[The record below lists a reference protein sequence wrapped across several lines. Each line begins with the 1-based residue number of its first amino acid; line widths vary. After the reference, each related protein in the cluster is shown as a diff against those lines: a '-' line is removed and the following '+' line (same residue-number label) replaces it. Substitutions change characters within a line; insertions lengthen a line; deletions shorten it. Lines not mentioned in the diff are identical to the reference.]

1 MAGISGINQNYFF
14 GGQTASG
21 IGTLFGSLG
30 STSGVNSLSNV
41 LSDYRTIQTGN
52 YGKLLKSYY
61 GQNNTPTPTKSTTR
75 NAAAE
80 KANTALKSS
89 LSDTKSKMDKLS
101 ESAKAL
107 AATGDKSLFTK
118 KEIKSEDGTSKT
130 DYDVDK
136 IYSAVQS
143 FVGSYNDAVSSASA
157 STNRSVANGASSL
170 SSTTGVMA
178 NRLQS
183 FGITSDIN
191 GKLSVDEDT
200 FKKSDMDKFK
210 TLVNG
215 NQSYASNV
223 AQTASRISGTS
234 SNKLS
239 SLSASS
245 STYGKSGGYSGNDF
259 SSLFNS
265 YF

>member
-21 IGTLFGSLG
+21 ISTLFGSLG
-30 STSGVNSLSNV
+30 TASGVSSLSSV
-41 LSDYRTIQTGN
+41 LSDYKTIQTGN
-52 YGKLLKSYY
+52 YGKLLKAYY
-61 GQNNTPTPTKSTTR
+61 GQNNSPAPTKSTTR
-75 NAAAE
+75 NTAAE

-89 LSDTKSKMDKLS
+89 LSDTKSKMDKLNDAAS
-101 ESAKAL
+101 AL
-107 AATGDKSLFTK
+107 AATGDNSLFTK

-130 DYDVDK
+130 GYDVDK
-136 IYSAVQS
+136 IYSAVQG
-143 FVGSYNDAVSSASA
+143 FVGSYNDAVSAASG
-157 STNRSVANGASSL
+157 STNRSISNGASSL
-170 SSTTGVMA
+170 ASTTGVMA
-178 NRLQS
+178 SRLQS

-191 GKLSVDEDT
+191 GKLSVDEET

-210 TLVNG
+210 TLMNG
-215 NQSYASNV
+215 SQSYASSI

-245 STYGKSGGYSGNDF
+245 STYGKSGGYSANDY

>member
-14 GGQTASG
+14 GGQTSSS

-30 STSGVNSLSNV
+30 TASGVNSLSSV
-41 LSDYRTIQTGN
+41 LSDYKTIQTGN
-52 YGKLLKSYY
+52 YGKLLKAYY
-61 GQNNTPTPTKSTTR
+61 GQNNNPAPTKSTTR
-75 NAAAE
+75 NTAAE
-80 KANTALKSS
+80 KANSALKSS

-101 ESAKAL
+101 DSANAL
-107 AATGDKSLFTK
+107 AATGDDSLFVK
-118 KEIKSEDGTSKT
+118 KEIKQADGTSKT

-136 IYSAVQS
+136 IYSAVQG
-143 FVGSYNDAVSSASA
+143 FVGRYNDAVSAASS

-170 SSTTGVMA
+170 SSTTDVMA
-178 NRLQS
+178 KRLQS
-183 FGITSDIN
+183 FGITSDVN

-215 NQSYASNV
+215 NQSYAANI

-245 STYGKSGGYSGNDF
+245 STYGKSGGYSSADY

>member
-21 IGTLFGSLG
+21 ISTLFGSLG
-30 STSGVNSLSNV
+30 TASGVNSLSSV
-41 LSDYRTIQTGN
+41 LSDYKTIQTGN
-52 YGKLLKSYY
+52 YGKLLKAYY
-61 GQNNTPTPTKSTTR
+61 GQSNTAAPTKSTTR
-75 NAAAE
+75 NTAAE

-101 ESAKAL
+101 ESASAL
-107 AATGDKSLFTK
+107 AATGENSLFTK
-118 KEIKSEDGTSKT
+118 TEIKSADGTSKT
-130 DYDVDK
+130 DYDTDK
-136 IYSAVQS
+136 IYSAVQG
-143 FVGSYNDAVSSASA
+143 FVSSYNDAVSSASA
-157 STNRSVANGASSL
+157 SSNRSVANGASSL
-170 SSTTGVMA
+170 SSTTSVMA
-178 NRLQS
+178 NRLKS
-183 FGITSDIN
+183 FGISSDVN
-191 GKLSVDEDT
+191 GKLSVDEET

-210 TLVNG
+210 TVMNG
-215 NQSYASNV
+215 SQSYASNI

-245 STYGKSGGYSGNDF
+245 STYGKSGGYSASDY